1 MIKDILMW
9 VGGSIAAILL
19 FIRGILLRRVR
30 LGTRQAS
37 ALLDALR
44 KRGHCFVLSGEDLQA
59 EKIPTEFSAVCL
71 MDRLAFH
78 LSVQER
84 VLQAGFTGTDTVV
97 CVILPRWQMKRLMAA
112 VNSAQA
118 GLNQE
123 VPVYVLAPWDAER
136 IGTLRC
142 DAEIPVPIM
151 DPAIYMDMEEAVGRV
166 LSGAQDKV
174 GILLH
179 GEPGNGKSYF
189 VRYLAMKYRLPI
201 YILLL
206 APDMDNRSIV
216 RMFAHAK
223 GPCLI
228 LFEDFDAYFDG
239 RTCLIAEAKFTLDGL
254 LNVLDGLYST
264 PDRVVFVMTANHLER
279 VDDALKARPSRFQF
293 VREIAPPTSVER
305 GRLFAGLD
313 GVDEYV
319 RRTAGMSLDAVLRER
334 EQAGRVRNVKNHEEP
349 AA

>member
-1 MIKDILMW
+1 MIKDVLLW

-19 FIRGILLRRVR
+19 FVRGIFLRRIR
-30 LGTRQAS
+30 LGTRQTS
-37 ALLDALR
+37 ALLDVLR
-44 KRGHCFVLSGEDLQA
+44 KHGRYFVLSGEDLQDD
-59 EKIPTEFSAVCL
+59 KIPAEFAAICHMGRMSFYLTVE
-71 MDRLAFH
+71 
-78 LSVQER
+78 ER
-84 VLQAGFTGTDTVV
+84 ILQAGFTGTDTVV
-97 CVILPRWQMKRLMAA
+97 RVAIPRWQLKRFLATVSA
-112 VNSAQA
+112 AQA

-136 IGTLRC
+136 VGTLRC
-142 DAEIPVPIM
+142 DVEIPVPM
-151 DPAIYMDMEEAVGRV
+151 MNPEVYEDMEEGVGRV
-166 LSGAQDKV
+166 LAGAQAKV
-174 GILLH
+174 GLLLH
-179 GEPGNGKSYF
+179 GDPGNGKSYF
-189 VRYLAMKYRLPI
+189 VRYLAMKYRLPV
-201 YILLL
+201 YIMLL
-206 APDMDNRSIV
+206 AADMDNRSIV

-239 RTCLIAEAKFTLDGL
+239 RTCQIADAKFTLDGL

-264 PDRVVFVMTANHLER
+264 PDRVVFVMTANHLDR

-293 VREIAPPTSVER
+293 VREIAPPTAAER

-334 EQAGRVRNVKNHEEP
+334 EQAGRVRKVKDCEEP

>member
-1 MIKDILMW
+1 MIKDVLLW
-9 VGGSIAAILL
+9 VGGSVAAILL
-19 FIRGILLRRVR
+19 FVRGIFLRRVR

-44 KRGHCFVLSGEDLQA
+44 KRGRCFVLSGEDLQA
-59 EKIPTEFSAVCL
+59 EKIPTEFSAICW
-71 MDRLAFH
+71 MDRMALY
-78 LSVQER
+78 LTVQER

-97 CVILPRWQMKRLMAA
+97 SVVIPRWQMRRFLAA
-112 VNSAQA
+112 VSAAQA

-123 VPVYVLAPWDAER
+123 VPVYVLAQWDAER

-142 DAEIPVPIM
+142 DREIPVPLM
-151 DPAIYMDMEEAVGRV
+151 APEVYVDMEEAVGRV

-174 GILLH
+174 GLLLH

-264 PDRVVFVMTANHLER
+264 PDRVVFVMTANHLDR
-279 VDDALKARPSRFQF
+279 VDDAMKSRPSRFQF
-293 VREIAPPTSVER
+293 VREIAPPTAAER

-334 EQAGRVRNVKNHEEP
+334 EQAGRVRKVNDCEEP